1 MGGAASPWATPDYKS
16 DPREI
21 FNKRLYFVVGGAMLA
36 GCFYGFD
43 TGNIGG
49 VLTLPSFKQAFG
61 FSKLTT
67 DQVDARKGN
76 IAAMLAAGGSLG
88 ALLAA
93 PVADFFGRK
102 AALLTYGIVF
112 LAGAVMQEFPNLPLF
127 MAGRFIAG
135 LAVGA
140 TSTLT
145 PTFLSEWSP
154 RSIRGSCTALYNTA
168 IITCL
173 ALAFWINYGV
183 SRWHYNKANHSNK
196 QWQFSLGVQLI
207 PGAIFVTM
215 IAFAPESS
223 RYLISHNKR
232 EQGLKN
238 LCKVRKLD
246 PEHPYL
252 ATEYREICAQV
263 DAEQEIKAG
272 HSFLQIL
279 KDIFLDASNRR
290 RFTLAVLLF
299 LFHKLTG
306 TDSINYFAPEIFQMI
321 GVKGTS
327 TSLLTTGVYG
337 IVKLAATLIY
347 VGVIIDRVGRRVPL
361 MIGATLQATA
371 MMYLGLYVRF
381 DNPANHTGSGVAA
394 GGIVGIV
401 WVYIYAV
408 GWSIGHSVAPY
419 VVAAEIFPSRIRST
433 CIGFCLFVNWIV
445 DYGITKATPSMM
457 THMGYGTFIFFGV
470 CTYVGVVWIFFCL
483 PELKGRSI
491 ESMDDLFSRSLWT
504 MWKHA
509 YPAEEDK
516 IRHDVAQTLKLGDI
530 EAREQGDAKYG
541 DTVHIES
548 R

>member
-1 MGGAASPWATPDYKS
+1 MGGSASLWATPDYKS

-21 FNKRLYFVVGGAMLA
+21 FNRKLCFVVFGAMLA

-49 VLTLPSFKQAFG
+49 VLTLPAFKHAFG
-61 FSKLTT
+61 FQHLTA
-67 DQVDARKGN
+67 DEADGRKGD
-76 IAAMLAAGGSLG
+76 IAAMLAAGGSVG

-102 AALLTYGIVF
+102 VALLTYGFVF

-127 MAGRFIAG
+127 LAGRFIAG

-145 PTFLSEWSP
+145 PTFLSEWAP
-154 RSIRGSCTALYNTA
+154 KSIRGSCTALYNTA

-183 SRWHYNKANHSNK
+183 SRWPYDKEKHSNK
-196 QWQFSLGVQLI
+196 QWQFSLGVQMI
-207 PGAIFVTM
+207 PGFLFVSM
-215 IAFAPESS
+215 IAFAPESA

-232 EQGLKN
+232 ETGMKN
-238 LCKVRKLD
+238 LCAVRKLNHD
-246 PEHPYL
+246 HPYL
-252 ATEYREICAQV
+252 ATEYQEICAQV

-279 KDIFLDASNRR
+279 KDIFLNASNRR

-321 GVKGTS
+321 GVKGNS

-337 IVKLAATLIY
+337 LVKLGATLIY

-361 MIGATLQATA
+361 LIGATIQATA
-371 MMYLGLYVRF
+371 MMYIGLYIRF
-381 DNPANHTGSGVAA
+381 DNPASHEGNGVAA

-401 WVYIYAV
+401 WVYMYAV

-445 DYGITKATPSMM
+445 DYGITKATPQMM
-457 THMGYGTFIFFGV
+457 THMGYGTFVFFGI
-470 CTYVGVVWIFFCL
+470 CTYVGVIWIFFCL

-491 ESMDDLFSRSLWT
+491 ESMDDLFDKSLWT

-509 YPAEEDK
+509 YPTEEEK
-516 IRHDVAQTLKLGDI
+516 TRHGIIEQVKGGDVETGVQVDSKHGN
-530 EAREQGDAKYG
+530 
-541 DTVHIES
+541 TVHIEN